1 MRARGH
7 ARAARARTAAAAAAV
22 CALLPLLLVLARA
35 PAGARAAAA
44 IPARDK
50 SKAKASRGKPQA
62 AARDGDEASGPAKG
76 LAPCQWKDPETGAM
90 RADVSSANTLIFML
104 RTGWCAGTCA
114 RPRTDALAMLQ
125 VGARVCVR
133 TSAHCTG
140 VRLLAGSDERVCR
153 VRNEW

>member
-7 ARAARARTAAAAAAV
+7 ARARTAAAAAGAL
-22 CALLPLLLVLARA
+22 LLPLLLVLARA
-35 PAGARAAAA
+35 PAGACAAAA

-76 LAPCQWKDPETGAM
+76 IAPCQWKDPETGAM

-114 RPRTDALAMLQ
+114 RPRTNALAMMQ
-125 VGARVCVR
+125 AGACDGVSVCAR
-133 TSAHCTG
+133 APTARAPTC
-140 VRLLAGSDERVCR
+140 
-153 VRNEW
+153 WQ

>member
-7 ARAARARTAAAAAAV
+7 ARARTAAAAAGAL
-22 CALLPLLLVLARA
+22 LLPLLLVLARA

-62 AARDGDEASGPAKG
+62 AARDGGEVSGPAKG
-76 LAPCQWKDPETGAM
+76 LAPCQWKDPETGAL

-114 RPRTDALAMLQ
+114 CSRTNAHTMMEA
-125 VGARVCVR
+125 GACMH
-133 TSAHCTG
+133 A
-140 VRLLAGSDERVCR
+140 
-153 VRNEW
+153 